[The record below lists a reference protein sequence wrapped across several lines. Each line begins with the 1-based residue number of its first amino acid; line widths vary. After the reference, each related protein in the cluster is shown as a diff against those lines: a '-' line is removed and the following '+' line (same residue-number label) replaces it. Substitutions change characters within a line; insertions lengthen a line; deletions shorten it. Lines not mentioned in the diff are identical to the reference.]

1 MPPCVPGRTK
11 IDNILLA
18 AGFYNGTLI
27 DFTYSMMQIHQ
38 GRDTY
43 HNSVMKD
50 TEDVL
55 YNRRLPTKFAK
66 LRMAP
71 YSVYRGGHDF
81 VLGLTDAV

>member
-27 DFTYSMMQIHQ
+27 DFTHSMMQIHHVRETYYIIVM
-38 GRDTY
+38 RDT
-43 HNSVMKD
+43 V
-50 TEDVL
+50 DVL

-81 VLGLTDAV
+81 VLGLTEAG

>member
-27 DFTYSMMQIHQ
+27 DFTNSMVQIHQ
-38 GRDTY
+38 GRETY
-43 HNSVMKD
+43 HDSLMRD
-50 TEDVL
+50 SEDVL

-66 LRMAP
+66 LHMTP
-71 YSVYRGGHDF
+71 YSVYRAGHDF

>member
-27 DFTYSMMQIHQ
+27 DFTHSMMQIHQ
-38 GRDTY
+38 GRETY
-43 HNSVMKD
+43 HNSVMRD

-71 YSVYRGGHDF
+71 YSVSGAGHDF
-81 VLGLTDAV
+81 VLGLTGEV